1 MRIGEIILKYRNDN
15 GLSLRAFADKA
26 GVSRSY
32 INTLENDTENRRSI
46 TLNKITGIA
55 QAMGMTSD
63 DLIAIMDDTQV
74 DLAGSN
80 RRNALPESIM
90 PVPDLSGLNRIPV
103 LGTIAC
109 GNPITANQ
117 EYEYLEIDEMIKADF
132 CVRAKGDSMIDAGI
146 RSGSIVLCRYA
157 EQVEN
162 GQIAAVSIADDVTLK
177 KFYSY
182 GDTIVLRPCN
192 PDFHEQ
198 VYSRDELNE
207 IRIIGKAV
215 TCISSIN

>member
-1 MRIGEIILKYRNDN
+1 MRIGEIILKYRAEH
-15 GLSLRAFADKA
+15 GLSLRAFADRA

-32 INTLENDTENRRSI
+32 INTLENDVENKRSL
-46 TLNKITGIA
+46 TLSKITGIA

-63 DLIAIMDDTQV
+63 DLIAVMDDTKV
-74 DLAGSN
+74 DLEGSDH
-80 RRNALPESIM
+80 RFIHGVL
-90 PVPDLSGLNRIPV
+90 PVPDLTGVNRIPV

-109 GNPITANQ
+109 GSPVTANQ

-146 RSGSIVLCRYA
+146 RSGSIVLCRYS

-162 GQIAAVSIADDVTLK
+162 GQIAAVSIDDEVTLK

-182 GDTIVLRPCN
+182 GDTVVLRPCN

-198 VYSRDELNE
+198 VYTKDELNH
-207 IRIIGKAV
+207 IHIIGKAV
-215 TCISSIN
+215 TCISSVN

>member
-1 MRIGEIILKYRNDN
+1 MKTGELIKKLRTEKGLTQEQLGDLVGVQKSAIAKWEN
-15 GLSLRAFADKA
+15 GRVENIKRPKIKLLAEIF
-26 GVSRSY
+26 GVSPT
-32 INTLENDTENRRSI
+32 IFLNT
-46 TLNKITGIA
+46 
-55 QAMGMTSD
+55 D
-63 DLIAIMDDTQV
+63 DVKPVKGQPI
-74 DLAGSN
+74 
-80 RRNALPESIM
+80 LPESVM
-90 PVPDLSGLNRIPV
+90 PLPDLSALNRIPI

-109 GNPITANQ
+109 GSPITANQ
-117 EYEYLEIDEMIKADF
+117 EYEYLEVDEMIKADF
-132 CVRAKGDSMIDAGI
+132 CVRAKGDSMIDAGV